1 MEGNSLNSFEN
12 LCKIFETRIKLD
24 KEKNIETPPDVLINY
39 EKYSKKIDS
48 IYNSKFEKEIKPLI
62 VPAVT
67 IEKEEERLGK
77 LISLLKSRLEKREEL
92 ENRFYLTTGRYIKG
106 LQLVVSESEF
116 EDKKNRLETITKY
129 LDTRNEIN
137 TVNESISEL
146 KDKLS
151 DEVARQ
157 DEYIKKNKI
166 MEDELYNTFKD
177 VISNDDYLSKLNED
191 DIDTEIAMVIDKVKD
206 NKETLD
212 VTKDSVN
219 SLMISGDNDDYASYI
234 EDAERSYFTWKNR
247 ELLLKIYSL
256 VVKFEDNY
264 NDLYEKRD
272 KINRIVRNRRS
283 IKDNLTIEVTDN
295 FSSFEDVLKEQLD
308 VLKNEKEVLEN
319 VSNYTNRI
327 SFKEERLS
335 ELEEANNS
343 VEILSIL
350 REYGLID
357 TYDNKE
363 ELEEVPLETPEF
375 EKEDNGDEEEEEIF
389 VKEINPYRIVDV
401 IDYPKSL
408 NIGLARLKGESV
420 REKVNKKLNPTI
432 KAPTFDDITNEIDN
446 SKEEDKVI
454 DTSNNDLVD
463 DKKLDNEGVKEDIVT
478 PTWDIPKKEE
488 VVTPTWELPK
498 KEDIIKKDDT
508 DIKVINDDNI
518 PVWGSNINTNINTVE
533 EVNTSNGSVP
543 IWNDTFKTSESNNLN
558 NNISTPSFD
567 LKEENNKEEMSS
579 ENMFWVPVSDSK
591 LDANVFPSI
600 DIPVNNGFNGTKDN
614 FGFPDIN
621 N

>member
-151 DEVARQ
+151 DEVAKQ

-272 KINRIVRNRRS
+272 KINKIVRNRRS
-283 IKDNLTIEVTDN
+283 IKDNFTIEVTDN

-375 EKEDNGDEEEEEIF
+375 EKEDNGDEEEEIF

-488 VVTPTWELPK
+488 VVTPTWEVPK

>member
-151 DEVARQ
+151 DEVAKQ

-264 NDLYEKRD
+264 NDLFEKRD
-272 KINRIVRNRRS
+272 KINKIIRNRRS

-363 ELEEVPLETPEF
+363 ELEEVPLETSEL
-375 EKEDNGDEEEEEIF
+375 EEDDAKEEEIF

-488 VVTPTWELPK
+488 VVTPTWEVPK

-533 EVNTSNGSVP
+533 DVNTSNGSVP
-543 IWNDTFKTSESNNLN
+543 IWNNTLDNNSNSTDTKIL
-558 NNISTPSFD
+558 D
-567 LKEENNKEEMSS
+567 NKED
-579 ENMFWVPVSDSK
+579 NAFWVPVSDSK

-600 DIPVNNGFNGTKDN
+600 DIPVNNGFNGSKDN

>member
-39 EKYSKKIDS
+39 EKYSKKIDA

-151 DEVARQ
+151 DEVAKQ

-264 NDLYEKRD
+264 NDLFEKRD
-272 KINRIVRNRRS
+272 KINKIVRNRRS

-363 ELEEVPLETPEF
+363 ELEEVPLETPEL
-375 EKEDNGDEEEEEIF
+375 EEEDAKEEEIF

-478 PTWDIPKKEE
+478 PTWEA
-488 VVTPTWELPK
+488 PK

-518 PVWGSNINTNINTVE
+518 PVWGSNINTVE

-543 IWNDTFKTSESNNLN
+543 IWNNTLDNNSNSTDTKIL
-558 NNISTPSFD
+558 D
-567 LKEENNKEEMSS
+567 NKED
-579 ENMFWVPVSDSK
+579 NAFWVPVSDSK

>member
-151 DEVARQ
+151 DEVAKQ

-256 VVKFEDNY
+256 VIKFEDSY
-264 NDLYEKRD
+264 NDLFEKRD
-272 KINRIVRNRRS
+272 KINKIIRNRRS

-295 FSSFEDVLKEQLD
+295 FSSFEDVLKGQLD

-363 ELEEVPLETPEF
+363 ELEEVPLETSEL
-375 EKEDNGDEEEEEIF
+375 EEDNGDEEEIF

-478 PTWDIPKKEE
+478 PTWDI
-488 VVTPTWELPK
+488 PK

>member
-151 DEVARQ
+151 DEVAKQ

-166 MEDELYNTFKD
+166 MEDELYNSFKD

-234 EDAERSYFTWKNR
+234 EDAERSYFTWKNS

-264 NDLYEKRD
+264 NDLFEKRD
-272 KINRIVRNRRS
+272 KINKIIRNRRS

-363 ELEEVPLETPEF
+363 ELEEVPLETPEL
-375 EKEDNGDEEEEEIF
+375 EEDNGDEEEEIF

-478 PTWDIPKKEE
+478 PTWEA
-488 VVTPTWELPK
+488 PK

-543 IWNDTFKTSESNNLN
+543 IWNNTLDNNSNSTDTKIL
-558 NNISTPSFD
+558 D
-567 LKEENNKEEMSS
+567 NKED
-579 ENMFWVPVSDSK
+579 NAFWVPVSDSK

-600 DIPVNNGFNGTKDN
+600 DIPVNNGFNGSKDN

-621 N
+621 S

>member
-151 DEVARQ
+151 DEVAKQ

-166 MEDELYNTFKD
+166 MEDELYNSFKD

-264 NDLYEKRD
+264 NDLFEKRD
-272 KINRIVRNRRS
+272 KINKIIRNRRS

-363 ELEEVPLETPEF
+363 ELEEVPLETPEL
-375 EKEDNGDEEEEEIF
+375 EEEAKEEEEIF

-446 SKEEDKVI
+446 SKEEDKAI

-478 PTWDIPKKEE
+478 PTWDI
-488 VVTPTWELPK
+488 PK

-543 IWNDTFKTSESNNLN
+543 IWNNTLDNNSNSTDTKIL
-558 NNISTPSFD
+558 D
-567 LKEENNKEEMSS
+567 NKED
-579 ENMFWVPVSDSK
+579 NAFWVPVSDSK

>member
-151 DEVARQ
+151 DEVTKQ

-166 MEDELYNTFKD
+166 MEDELYNSFKD

-272 KINRIVRNRRS
+272 KINKIIRNRRS

-363 ELEEVPLETPEF
+363 ELEEVPLETPEL
-375 EKEDNGDEEEEEIF
+375 EEDNGDEEEEIF

-488 VVTPTWELPK
+488 VVTPTWEAPK

-518 PVWGSNINTNINTVE
+518 PVWGSNINTNINKNINTVE

-543 IWNDTFKTSESNNLN
+543 IWNNTLDNSSNSTDTKIL
-558 NNISTPSFD
+558 D
-567 LKEENNKEEMSS
+567 NKED
-579 ENMFWVPVSDSK
+579 NAFWVPVSDSK

-600 DIPVNNGFNGTKDN
+600 DIPTNNGFNGTKDN

>member
-151 DEVARQ
+151 DEVAKQ

-256 VVKFEDNY
+256 VIKFEDSY

-272 KINRIVRNRRS
+272 KINKIVRNRRS

-363 ELEEVPLETPEF
+363 ELEEVPLETSEL
-375 EKEDNGDEEEEEIF
+375 EEDNGDEEEIF

-454 DTSNNDLVD
+454 DTSDNDLVD

-488 VVTPTWELPK
+488 VVTPTWEVPK

>member
-151 DEVARQ
+151 DEVAKQ

-191 DIDTEIAMVIDKVKD
+191 DIDTEIAMVIDKVRD

-264 NDLYEKRD
+264 NDLFEKRD
-272 KINRIVRNRRS
+272 KINKIIRNRRS

-363 ELEEVPLETPEF
+363 ELEEVPLETSEL
-375 EKEDNGDEEEEEIF
+375 EEDDAKEEEIF

-488 VVTPTWELPK
+488 VVTPTWEVPK

-533 EVNTSNGSVP
+533 DVNTSNGSVP
-543 IWNDTFKTSESNNLN
+543 IWNNTLDNNSNSTDTKIL
-558 NNISTPSFD
+558 D
-567 LKEENNKEEMSS
+567 NKED
-579 ENMFWVPVSDSK
+579 NAFWVPVSDSK

-600 DIPVNNGFNGTKDN
+600 DIPVNNGFNGSKDN

>member
-151 DEVARQ
+151 DEVAKQ

-256 VVKFEDNY
+256 VIKFEDNY

-272 KINRIVRNRRS
+272 KINKIVRNRRS

-363 ELEEVPLETPEF
+363 ELEEVPLETPEL
-375 EKEDNGDEEEEEIF
+375 EEEDAKEEEIF

-488 VVTPTWELPK
+488 VVTPTWEVPK

-508 DIKVINDDNI
+508 DIKVINDNNI

-543 IWNDTFKTSESNNLN
+543 IWNNTLDNNSNSTDTKIL
-558 NNISTPSFD
+558 D
-567 LKEENNKEEMSS
+567 NKED
-579 ENMFWVPVSDSK
+579 NAFWVPVSDSK

-600 DIPVNNGFNGTKDN
+600 DIPVNNGFNGSKDN

>member
-151 DEVARQ
+151 DEVAKQ

-256 VVKFEDNY
+256 VIKFEDSY
-264 NDLYEKRD
+264 NDLFEKRD
-272 KINRIVRNRRS
+272 KINKIVRNRRS

-295 FSSFEDVLKEQLD
+295 FSSFEDVLKGQLD

-363 ELEEVPLETPEF
+363 ELEEVPLETSEL
-375 EKEDNGDEEEEEIF
+375 EEDNGDEEEIF

-478 PTWDIPKKEE
+478 PTWDI
-488 VVTPTWELPK
+488 PK

>member
-1 MEGNSLNSFEN
+1 MFQKKN
-12 LCKIFETRIKLD
+12 CKARVAYVKGYE
-24 KEKNIETPPDVLINY
+24 NIETPPDVLINY

-151 DEVARQ
+151 DEVAKQ

-166 MEDELYNTFKD
+166 MEDELYNSFKD
-177 VISNDDYLSKLNED
+177 TISDDDYLSKINED

-247 ELLLKIYSL
+247 ELLLKVYSL

-264 NDLYEKRD
+264 NDLFEKRD
-272 KINRIVRNRRS
+272 KINKIIRNRRS

-363 ELEEVPLETPEF
+363 ELEEVPLETPEL
-375 EKEDNGDEEEEEIF
+375 EEEAKEEEEIF

-488 VVTPTWELPK
+488 VVTPTWEAPK

-543 IWNDTFKTSESNNLN
+543 IWNNTLDNNSNSTDTKIL
-558 NNISTPSFD
+558 D
-567 LKEENNKEEMSS
+567 NKED
-579 ENMFWVPVSDSK
+579 NAFWVPVSDSK

-614 FGFPDIN
+614 FGFPVCST
-621 N
+621 